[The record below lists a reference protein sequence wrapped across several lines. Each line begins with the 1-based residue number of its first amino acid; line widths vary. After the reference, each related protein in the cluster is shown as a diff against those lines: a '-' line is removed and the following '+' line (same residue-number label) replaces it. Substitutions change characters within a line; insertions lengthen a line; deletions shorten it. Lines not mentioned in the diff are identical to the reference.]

1 MLVLTYRILVGI
13 FFKNNIMGASKG
25 LFELMGMHEIEVSN
39 FLPTKK
45 EVQTSS
51 KHFITNLLDKGE
63 SDKIE
68 LLAQAKRLSE
78 ALDVITAEL
87 LKVIPLENF
96 EAYGLKGTYRSG
108 GDTINYSEDPIY
120 THIKKELDDRAELLK
135 LALKQDLIDAY
146 GNDVPKVST
155 TPRKSSLAIS
165 Y

>member
-1 MLVLTYRILVGI
+1 M
-13 FFKNNIMGASKG
+13 SKD
-25 LFELMGMHEIEVSN
+25 LFMMMREQEVQTSN
-39 FLPTKK
+39 FLPNKK
-45 EVQTSS
+45 EIQFSA
-51 KHFITNLLDKGE
+51 KKFISEVLEAGDTDKF
-63 SDKIE
+63 E
-68 LLAQAKRLSE
+68 LLAQAKRMLE

-108 GDTINYSEDPIY
+108 GDTINYSDDAIY
-120 THIKKELDDRAELLK
+120 TQLKADLDARAELLK
-135 LALKQDLIDAY
+135 LALKQDIIDVY